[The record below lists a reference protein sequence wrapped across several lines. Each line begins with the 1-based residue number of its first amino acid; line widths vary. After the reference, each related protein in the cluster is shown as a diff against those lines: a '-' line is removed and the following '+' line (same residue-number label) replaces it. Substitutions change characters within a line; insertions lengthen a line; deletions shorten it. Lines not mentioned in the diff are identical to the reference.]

1 MSQES
6 PPVPPHPL
14 LRLEVRVQQGPHRDI
29 VLLFTGSLGGSPG
42 KQPGQGLGTGLSWG
56 HSTSMKR
63 KGLGGMEQ
71 LSGLPLAG
79 FTDEKTEADP
89 RLLPPKAGISQLPQ
103 TSKVLQVLGA
113 E

>member
-1 MSQES
+1 
-6 PPVPPHPL
+6 
-14 LRLEVRVQQGPHRDI
+14 
-29 VLLFTGSLGGSPG
+29 
-42 KQPGQGLGTGLSWG
+42 
-56 HSTSMKR
+56 MKR